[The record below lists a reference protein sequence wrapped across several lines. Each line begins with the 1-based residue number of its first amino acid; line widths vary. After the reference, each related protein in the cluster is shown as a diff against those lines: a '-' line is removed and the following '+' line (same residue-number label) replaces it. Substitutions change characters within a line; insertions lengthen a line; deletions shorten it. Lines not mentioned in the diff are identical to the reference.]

1 MLRIKALRL
10 ARGFSQWE
18 LSRLARMSQGRY
30 SMVERGLIQP
40 LSTEREAIARI
51 LQASGATLFRKA
63 FTERHSRI
71 ELTVVQE

>member
-63 FTERHSRI
+63 YTEHHSRI